1 MSLSSKSSSGLYSHS
16 SPKKLLEEHLKGV
29 ADLVDIF
36 LQEKP
41 DELRNELLQV
51 CKIVALMHDIGK
63 ATKFFQDYLC
73 DQQKPK
79 GNEEKYVQHS
89 FISAVCAY
97 FLSGLVTDDKI
108 LRFFAYVAV
117 KHHHGALKD
126 LLEECKLI
134 GEEDIQLLSTQ
145 LASIDRDKFLALVNQ
160 LADYL
165 PDQKLGLDEVKGWID
180 SFEPE
185 LKCMKRS
192 IREFTKSNKNF
203 LPYLKLN
210 LIFSL
215 LLDADKS
222 DVVVRDPD
230 FFRKRVQLS
239 GSLVDVH
246 KSKFSFPET
255 PINHLR
261 ERAYKEVTERHI
273 NLDEKIY
280 SLNLPTGLGKTL
292 TALSFALKLR
302 EKLNSRHRIIY
313 TLPFL
318 SIIDQNSTVF
328 EEVLRNNGIGVSH
341 KVLLK
346 HHHLS
351 EISYKTPDTEYET
364 TQAKILIEGWN
375 SEIIVTTF
383 VQLFESLISNE
394 NRNLRKFH
402 RIANSIIILDEV
414 QSIPIKYWRV
424 VSDLFYDLTK
434 YFNVYVI
441 LVTATEPLIFDREKL
456 VNLVDK
462 QYYFKQLDRIYIKP
476 RLKDSLTLEE
486 LASQLQEFVDEQKSY
501 LFIFNTISAA
511 EKFYG
516 LISER
521 YGPTTFL
528 STHVIPRERLDRIN
542 AIRKGQY
549 RIVVSTQLVEA
560 GVDIDFDVV
569 ARDMAPLDS
578 IIQSAGRCNR
588 NSKNS
593 SGKGEVLIFSLKDDS
608 GRHYHSYIYDPIL
621 TDVTGKILKKYDE
634 IPESKIASLIE
645 EYYSEVESRKSKDE
659 EIIKAIKCLNYYSN
673 STDSYSVSNFRL
685 IENFPEVNI
694 FIEFDDEAKS
704 LWREYLSL
712 SEDENPFRRR
722 EKFDS
727 IKGDFYKYVVSVS
740 KKSKNLPPPNDQQWF
755 RYVPREQL
763 EQYYDLKTG
772 FITKLVDS
780 FYIF

>member
-16 SPKKLLEEHLKGV
+16 SPKKLLEDHLKGV
-29 ADLVDIF
+29 ADLVGIF

-63 ATKFFQDYLC
+63 ATKFFQDYLLA
-73 DQQKPK
+73 QQKPR

-117 KHHHGALKD
+117 KHHHGDLRD
-126 LLEECKLI
+126 LLEECKFI
-134 GEEDIQLLSTQ
+134 DEEDIQLLTIQ
-145 LASIDRDKFLALVNQ
+145 FAHIDRDKFLALVNQ

-165 PDQKLGLDEVKGWID
+165 PDQKFSLDDIETWIK
-180 SFEPE
+180 SFLSE
-185 LKCMKRS
+185 LALMKP
-192 IREFTKSNKNF
+192 IVREFTKSNKDF

-222 DVVVRDPD
+222 DVVVRNPN
-230 FFRKRVQLS
+230 FFRERFSLS

-246 KSKFSFPET
+246 KSRFSFPET

-261 ERAYKEVTERHI
+261 ESAYREVTQRDI
-273 NLDEKIY
+273 NLDERIY

-328 EEVLRNNGIGVSH
+328 EEVLRNNGIKVSH

-383 VQLFESLISNE
+383 VQLLESLISNK

-414 QSIPIKYWRV
+414 QSIPIKYWRM
-424 VSDLFYDLTK
+424 VSDLFHDLTK

-456 VNLVDK
+456 INLVDK

-569 ARDMAPLDS
+569 VRDMAPLDS

-588 NSKNS
+588 NSKNP
-593 SGKGEVLIFSLKDDS
+593 SGKGEVLIFSLKND
-608 GRHYHSYIYDPIL
+608 RERYYHSYIYDPIL
-621 TDVTGKILKKYDE
+621 TDVTRKILENHDE

-659 EIIKAIKCLNYYSN
+659 EIIKAIKSLNYYSD
-673 STDSYSVSNFRL
+673 SADSYSISSFRL

-712 SEDENPFRRR
+712 SKDENPFRRR

-727 IKGDFYKYVVSVS
+727 IKGDFYKYVVSVPE
-740 KKSKNLPPPNDQQWF
+740 KSKNLPPPNDQQGF

-772 FITKLVDS
+772 FITKLEDNL
-780 FYIF
+780 YIF

>member
-1 MSLSSKSSSGLYSHS
+1 
-16 SPKKLLEEHLKGV
+16 
-29 ADLVDIF
+29 I
-36 LQEKP
+36 
-41 DELRNELLQV
+41 
-51 CKIVALMHDIGK
+51 
-63 ATKFFQDYLC
+63 
-73 DQQKPK
+73 
-79 GNEEKYVQHS
+79 
-89 FISAVCAY
+89 
-97 FLSGLVTDDKI
+97 
-108 LRFFAYVAV
+108 
-117 KHHHGALKD
+117 
-126 LLEECKLI
+126 
-134 GEEDIQLLSTQ
+134 
-145 LASIDRDKFLALVNQ
+145 
-160 LADYL
+160 ADYL
-165 PDQKLGLDEVKGWID
+165 PDQQLSLEKIEKWIN
-180 SFEPE
+180 SFLVE
-185 LKCMKRS
+185 LKQMKPI
-192 IREFTKSNKNF
+192 IREFNKSV

-222 DVVVRDPD
+222 DVVVRDPS
-230 FFRKRVQLS
+230 FFRERPSLN
-239 GSLVDVH
+239 GSLVDVY

-261 ERAYKEVTERHI
+261 EGAYKEVTQRAINTDER
-273 NLDEKIY
+273 IY

-302 EKLNSRHRIIY
+302 EKLSSGHRIIY

-318 SIIDQNSTVF
+318 SIIDQNSAVF
-328 EEVLRNNGIGVSH
+328 EQVLQNNGIEISH

-383 VQLFESLISNE
+383 VQLFESLISNK

-414 QSIPIKYWRV
+414 QSIPIKYWRM

-462 QYYFKQLDRIYIKP
+462 QYYFRQLDRIYIKP

-569 ARDMAPLDS
+569 VRDMAPLDS

-588 NSKNS
+588 NSKNP
-593 SGKGEVLIFSLKDDS
+593 SGKGEVLIFSLKND
-608 GRHYHSYIYDPIL
+608 RERYYHSYIYDPIL
-621 TDVTGKILKKYDE
+621 TDVTRKILENHDE
-634 IPESKIASLIE
+634 IPES
-645 EYYSEVESRKSKDE
+645 
-659 EIIKAIKCLNYYSN
+659 
-673 STDSYSVSNFRL
+673 
-685 IENFPEVNI
+685 
-694 FIEFDDEAKS
+694 
-704 LWREYLSL
+704 
-712 SEDENPFRRR
+712 
-722 EKFDS
+722 
-727 IKGDFYKYVVSVS
+727 
-740 KKSKNLPPPNDQQWF
+740 
-755 RYVPREQL
+755 
-763 EQYYDLKTG
+763 
-772 FITKLVDS
+772 
-780 FYIF
+780 

>member
-16 SPKKLLEEHLKGV
+16 SPKKLLEDHLKGV

-36 LQEKP
+36 LEEKP

-63 ATKFFQDYLC
+63 ATGFFQDYLLA
-73 DQQKPK
+73 QEKPK
-79 GNEEKYVQHS
+79 GNDEKYVQHS

-97 FLSGLVTDDKI
+97 FLSGLVTEEKI

-117 KHHHGALKD
+117 KHHHGD
-126 LLEECKLI
+126 LWNLLDECKSI
-134 GEEDIQLLSTQ
+134 DEEDIQLLNTQ
-145 LASIDRDKFLALVNQ
+145 LSSIHKDKFSTLINQ
-160 LADYL
+160 IAEYL
-165 PDQKLGLDEVKGWID
+165 PDQQLSLEKIEKWIN
-180 SFEPE
+180 SFLVE
-185 LKCMKRS
+185 LKQIKPI
-192 IREFTKSNKNF
+192 IREFNKSV

-222 DVVVRDPD
+222 DVVVRDPN
-230 FFRKRVQLS
+230 FFRERPSLN
-239 GSLVDVH
+239 GSLVDVY

-261 ERAYKEVTERHI
+261 ERAYKEVTQRAINTDER
-273 NLDEKIY
+273 IY

-302 EKLNSRHRIIY
+302 EKLNSGHRIIY

-318 SIIDQNSTVF
+318 SIIDQNSAVF
-328 EEVLRNNGIGVSH
+328 EQVLQNNGIKISH

-351 EISYKTPDTEYET
+351 EISYKTESTEYET

-383 VQLFESLISNE
+383 VQLFESLISNK

-414 QSIPIKYWRV
+414 QSIPVKYWQMID
-424 VSDLFYDLTK
+424 DLFSNLIEH
-434 YFNVYVI
+434 FNTYLI

-456 VNLVDK
+456 INLVDK
-462 QYYFKQLDRIYIKP
+462 KYYFKQLNRIYIKP
-476 RLKDSLTLEE
+476 NLDQSLTLEE
-486 LASQLQEFVDEQKSY
+486 LASQLQELIDEKKSY
-501 LFIFNTISAA
+501 LFIFNTIGAA
-511 EKFYG
+511 KKFYR

-521 YGPTTFL
+521 YDATTFL
-528 STHVIPRERLDRIN
+528 STHVIPQERLNRIKE
-542 AIRKGQY
+542 IRDGKY

-569 ARDMAPLDS
+569 LRDMAPLDS

-588 NSKNS
+588 NSKNP
-593 SGKGEVLIFSLKDDS
+593 SGKGEVLIFSLKDDRE
-608 GRHYHSYIYDPIL
+608 RHYYSYVYDSVLIDITRRIL
-621 TDVTGKILKKYDE
+621 CNFHKIQESE
-634 IPESKIASLIE
+634 IAFLIE
-645 EYYSEVESRKSKDE
+645 EYYNELKRKKYQDRGLIE
-659 EIIKAIKCLNYYSN
+659 AIKRLNYHSS
-673 STDSYSVSNFRL
+673 STDSYSISDFRL
-685 IENFPEVNI
+685 IENNFSEASV
-694 FIEFDDEAKS
+694 FIEFNDEAKS
-704 LWREYLSL
+704 LWKSYLSL
-712 SEDENPFRRR
+712 SKCENPFQRR

-727 IKGDFYKYVVSVS
+727 IKGDFYKYVVSVPE
-740 KKSKNLPPPNDQQWF
+740 KSQNLPPLDDQQGF
-755 RYVPREQL
+755 RYVPYQQL
-763 EQYYDLKTG
+763 EQYYDPKTG
-772 FITKLVDS
+772 FITKLEDNL
-780 FYIF
+780 YIF